1 MQKSQKMKI
10 ELTDEEA
17 ECIGTVLLNLVRIK
31 RQTILDE
38 NEYQECKKAY
48 RAFDSAVCRTLEKQ
62 QKKIR

>member
-1 MQKSQKMKI
+1 MTNLMVLMMKI

-17 ECIGTVLLNLVRIK
+17 ELIDNALLNLVCMHE

-48 RAFDSAVCRTLEKQ
+48 HAFNDAV
-62 QKKIR
+62 